1 MRGAT
6 RYKQRRNSTGEQD
19 APAFFVPAF
28 AFECA
33 LVQARDAVQVAL
45 ELDVFLSGQNNFLV
59 SIWNPSVCRAKDG
72 RLGER

>member
-45 ELDVFLSGQNNFLV
+45 ELDVSYPCDPTYMPFVL
-59 SIWNPSVCRAKDG
+59 
-72 RLGER
+72 